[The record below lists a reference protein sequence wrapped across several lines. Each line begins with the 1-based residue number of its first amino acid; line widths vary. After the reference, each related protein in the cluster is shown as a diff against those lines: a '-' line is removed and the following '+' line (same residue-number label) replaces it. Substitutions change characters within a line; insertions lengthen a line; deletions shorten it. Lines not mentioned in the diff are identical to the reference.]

1 MVNILNVFLF
11 KITGHRLLVTI
22 LCVSADCQEQFT
34 DINQKMPTFALQKE
48 CGART
53 DFCLL
58 LHHII
63 WLFTSLCPNILKQL
77 PVYLKKN
84 LGHDLI
90 LHSFHILSIFQGS
103 NCYTCQ
109 KVSNYPPGISIAFLV
124 FALLTFKI
132 FLLTLGHTMW
142 SFSFCICIVYFCLPL
157 NLTRMKK
164 LFQMVS
170 RNVSNVQQYQN
181 LGFNSLF

>member
-77 PVYLKKN
+77 PVYLKKT
-84 LGHDLI
+84 LDMTLSCILFIFFLSSRAQIVIHVRKYLI
-90 LHSFHILSIFQGS
+90 
-103 NCYTCQ
+103 
-109 KVSNYPPGISIAFLV
+109 
-124 FALLTFKI
+124 
-132 FLLTLGHTMW
+132 TLQA
-142 SFSFCICIVYFCLPL
+142 SP
-157 NLTRMKK
+157 
-164 LFQMVS
+164 
-170 RNVSNVQQYQN
+170 
-181 LGFNSLF
+181 